1 MPCSPKVINTADI
14 PKSRKY
20 VAVSFISLSLLIE
33 IPVNNSASVSFGII
47 ISVNS
52 KSDLGNSI
60 AGAGFNTVV
69 IFCLRAILNACSIAS
84 NGTSSCAITKS
95 APINA
100 SALIS
105 TSVAL
110 NVIFAPP

>member
-1 MPCSPKVINTADI
+1 MYLLLLSYLLLLHYKQGLFCIVLDMHNTCLAPPKVINTADI
-14 PKSRKY
+14 PKLRKY

-69 IFCLRAILNACSIAS
+69 IFCLQQ
-84 NGTSSCAITKS
+84 
-95 APINA
+95 
-100 SALIS
+100 
-105 TSVAL
+105 
-110 NVIFAPP
+110 F

>member
-1 MPCSPKVINTADI
+1 MLLFL
-14 PKSRKY
+14 
-20 VAVSFISLSLLIE
+20 FISLSLLIE

-84 NGTSSCAITKS
+84 NGTSSCATTKS

-100 SALIS
+100 LHSSQHQLHLMS
-105 TSVAL
+105 YSHHRKQELYFVL
-110 NVIFAPP
+110 LHQQ